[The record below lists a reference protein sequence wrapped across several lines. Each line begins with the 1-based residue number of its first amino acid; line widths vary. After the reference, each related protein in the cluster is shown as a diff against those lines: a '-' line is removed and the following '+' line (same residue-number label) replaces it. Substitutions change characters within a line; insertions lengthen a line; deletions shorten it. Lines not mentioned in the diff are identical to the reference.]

1 MSIAADLHIRPY
13 TPGDEHGIA
22 ALYNHYILHTTVTFE
37 EAPLSP
43 EAMRERIDAYRAD
56 HPWLVAEDGGQIV
69 GYAYGSRFHAR
80 AAFRHTAEVSV
91 YVREGHG
98 RRGIARAL
106 YAPLIDALRTQG
118 IHAVLAVIALPHAAS
133 VGLHESLGF
142 VKQGHLHEVGFKF
155 GRWLDI
161 GHWQLTLPP
170 R

>member
-1 MSIAADLHIRPY
+1 MQIRPFA
-13 TPGDEHGIA
+13 PGDEHAIA

-43 EAMRERIDAYRAD
+43 EAMRERIDAYRVH
-56 HPWLVAEDGGQIV
+56 HPWLVAEDEGQIV

-91 YVREGHG
+91 YVRHGHE

-106 YAPLIDALRTQG
+106 YAPLIEALRVQG
-118 IHAVLAVIALPHAAS
+118 VHAVLAVISLPHAAS

-142 VKQGHLHEVGFKF
+142 AKQGHLTEVGFKF
-155 GRWLDI
+155 GQWLDI
-161 GHWQLTLPP
+161 GHWQLTL